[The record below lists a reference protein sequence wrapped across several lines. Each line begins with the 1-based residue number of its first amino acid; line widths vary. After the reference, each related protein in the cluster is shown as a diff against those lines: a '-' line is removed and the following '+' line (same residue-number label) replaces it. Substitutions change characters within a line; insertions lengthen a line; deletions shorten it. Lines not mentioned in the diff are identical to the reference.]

1 MARKTK
7 NKYPK
12 SETKPKFEIRSIT
25 RLVSDFEFRASDY
38 DYSSN
43 TVMGECLKLI
53 NHKEISRTPGEGV
66 TGKPDRLG
74 FYGLLV
80 EQVMQA
86 LRMADLVNA
95 IVDRM
100 MNFFQAVRPFTFLN
114 GTGTIIITTSSL
126 ACFVV
131 PGKQRACGS
140 EAGGKT
146 G

>member
-1 MARKTK
+1 
-7 NKYPK
+7 
-12 SETKPKFEIRSIT
+12 
-25 RLVSDFEFRASDY
+25 
-38 DYSSN
+38 
-43 TVMGECLKLI
+43 
-53 NHKEISRTPGEGV
+53 V

-95 IVDRM
+95 IADRM

-146 G
+146 GQDQDGRPGKVGFHDDSFRVGNFQEEGGKPPPQA